1 MIAYHGTPLG
11 GPRQDVARFLH
22 GRHALVPYPRQEDL
36 GAVAECCESF
46 VFDNGA
52 FSIWKSGGTLDVH
65 GYTRWCAEW
74 SRHPG
79 LDWCLIPD
87 VIDGTEADNDAMLSD
102 WPCEIPGVPIWHLHE
117 SLDRL
122 DRLAHEWPRIAL
134 GSSGDYA
141 TPGTNLWHERM
152 AEAMDVVCD
161 EQGRPCGRLHGLR
174 MLSPNVVARYPF
186 ASADSTNVAQNS
198 NATRAYTPPTKW
210 QRAVNLAWRLENN
223 SPSTWS
229 GRDEQPRLFA

>member
-79 LDWCLIPD
+79 MDWCLIPD

-161 EQGRPCGRLHGLR
+161 EQGRPCCRLHGLR

-229 GRDEQPRLFA
+229 GRDKQPRLFA